1 MEGIFLKSDF
11 WFQNLKYHYL
21 EYPLSTDRWGRTLF
35 ESSSELELTPEQEEE
50 LIEKLAQFILK
61 YKMET
66 PAILF
71 LETMKPV
78 SVVSSTFAM
87 MYVAPFLDIYGVN
100 VNQYALLFQKRE
112 NVERLLQRIEALI
125 KESDRLKKE
134 KEKEKGKER
143 KRKWRLW

>member
-1 MEGIFLKSDF
+1 
-11 WFQNLKYHYL
+11 
-21 EYPLSTDRWGRTLF
+21 LF
-35 ESSSELELTPEQEEE
+35 ESPSELELTPKQEEE

-61 YKMET
+61 HKMET

-71 LETMKPV
+71 LETLKPV
-78 SVVSSTFAM
+78 SFVSSTFAM
-87 MYVAPFLDIYGVN
+87 MYVAPFLDIYGFN
-100 VNQYALLFQKRE
+100 INQYALLFQKRE

-143 KRKWRLW
+143 KHKWRLW